1 MSIYEIYIFA
11 NISNALRLVP
21 DDAVQSGKYYSFFL
35 GNTQPNL
42 FVLNWEIG
50 SANILWYLHA
60 VNFRMKLA
68 LCYLTFL
75 LCVWFTKADFD
86 EEYDE
91 AEEGDDE
98 NKFHGLEYYERMPH
112 DVDIR

>member
-1 MSIYEIYIFA
+1 
-11 NISNALRLVP
+11 
-21 DDAVQSGKYYSFFL
+21 
-35 GNTQPNL
+35 
-42 FVLNWEIG
+42 
-50 SANILWYLHA
+50 
-60 VNFRMKLA
+60 MKLA

-91 AEEGDDE
+91 AEEGNDE
-98 NKFHGLEYYERMPH
+98 NKFYGLEYYERMPH